1 MCSPIP
7 KALWVI
13 LVNLTN
19 DRPGRPGFV
28 SWRRR
33 AQNFDDLLLPLVPM
47 GDVGFDV
54 VRAIFD
60 DRSVARVE
68 LDVLRLLFYERLVV
82 VVHLLEASHIHPKV
96 LENCGSVAK
105 DGVCREEGFVEWEVD
120 SSGVGGVTR
129 REEEVDRG
137 EIGVCGVALVD
148 GHWQLKVVCEV
159 MPGGTRRR
167 LGVIFHRNSLDIII
181 QGQVLGLERELP

>member
-1 MCSPIP
+1 MCSLIP
-7 KALWVI
+7 KILWVI

-60 DRSVARVE
+60 DGSVARVE
-68 LDVLRLLFYERLVV
+68 LNVLGLPFCERLVV
-82 VVHLLEASHIHPKV
+82 VVHLLEASHIRSKV
-96 LENCGSVAK
+96 LENRGSVPE
-105 DGVCREEGFVEWEVD
+105 DGVCREEGFV
-120 SSGVGGVTR
+120 
-129 REEEVDRG
+129 
-137 EIGVCGVALVD
+137 
-148 GHWQLKVVCEV
+148 
-159 MPGGTRRR
+159 
-167 LGVIFHRNSLDIII
+167 
-181 QGQVLGLERELP
+181 